1 MSALAPQQKT
11 GAGVCATCGK
21 SITHPGPDGECVRCL
36 VSFGFLAE
44 DHEVERGGEHNKVR
58 LGPLRYAHFEVEVNA
73 DGYPK
78 ILGSGAMAVTYCA
91 RDTILNSTVALKV
104 IGRKLAEN
112 ETARARFLREARAAA
127 RIQHPNVARVI
138 HYGDQDGECF
148 YAMELVEGETLE
160 ERVRREG
167 PLSVGDALEVT
178 LQVARALLAAEKCS
192 VVHRDLKPSNIMVG
206 TYESGRMLV
215 RVIDYGVAKV
225 LAPGSESGV
234 EQTQAGFIGTP
245 AFASP
250 EQFNDSGQLQVD
262 TRSDIYSLGV
272 VFWFLLTGQAPFAG
286 KTLEEVRTKQREEL
300 PIEQLKSRHVPA
312 PVAALLMSM
321 LAVDPTGRP
330 QTAHDLLGQLENCYV
345 RFEPAA
351 RRRRKRVVVTSA
363 GLALAL
369 AVAVVAVFVYQRT
382 ASASELDRAI
392 AVLPFENL
400 SSNAEDRFF
409 AIGIQDEILTKLA
422 SLADLKVIART
433 STESYE
439 TKPVD
444 LRTVGRQL
452 AVGRVLE
459 GSVQRSADKVR
470 VNVQLID
477 TRTNAHLWASSYDR
491 KLDDVFAV
499 QSEIAKTVA
508 EQLQAKISPNEKK
521 TIERAATADLNAFD
535 LYTRAK
541 TLLLSL
547 SFNVNQQQKLRQAVE
562 LLNQAVG
569 RDPAFYEAYY
579 QLVYAHGAAYGVLGE
594 HTPARLALTEAALQ
608 AATRL
613 RPDAGET
620 RLARAQYLYRCLR
633 EYNGALAELELARR
647 TLPNDPRVVELTGYI
662 LRRRGQQEEGV
673 RNLERSIE
681 LDPRNPFTLQQLA
694 LSYQA
699 LRRYPEQAAVLDRAL
714 IIVPN
719 DVATKAS
726 RALVDFN
733 WKAETGSLHE
743 TIDSILAGDPGAI
756 SDAADAWFQCAL
768 AERDPAAAERA
779 LVALGDNPCWGDGP
793 VLLGRSFGEGLLA
806 RMMKDEARAHAAFT
820 KARLE
825 QEKMVQARPDY
836 GPPLCVL
843 GLIDAALGRKEEAL
857 QEGRR
862 AIELSPVEKDSIQGS
877 QMLVYFAVIAA
888 CVDEKDTALQY
899 LAANGQSYGGQTVAS
914 YGALK
919 LLPFWDALRGD
930 PRFEKIVNSLAPK

>member
-1 MSALAPQQKT
+1 MSVTAPQQGK
-11 GAGVCATCGK
+11 GAGVCATCGN

-36 VSFGFLAE
+36 VSFGFLGE
-44 DHEVERGGEHNKVR
+44 DHEVERSSESNKVR
-58 LGPLRYAHFEVEVNA
+58 LGPLRYAHFEVEVNS
-73 DGYPK
+73 DGYPV
-78 ILGSGAMAVTYCA
+78 ILGSGAMAVTYRA
-91 RDTILNSTVALKV
+91 RDTVLNSTVALKV
-104 IGRKLAEN
+104 ISRKLAEDP
-112 ETARARFLREARAAA
+112 TARARFLREARAAA
-127 RIQHPNVARVI
+127 QIHHPNVARVT
-138 HYGDQDGECF
+138 HYGEQDGECF
-148 YAMELVEGETLE
+148 YAMELVHGETLE
-160 ERVRREG
+160 QRVQRDG
-167 PLSVGDALEVT
+167 PLPLSLALEVVEQT
-178 LQVARALLAAEKCS
+178 ARGLAAGEECG
-192 VVHRDLKPSNIMVG
+192 VIHRDLKPSNLMI
-206 TYESGRMLV
+206 ESHANDQLLV
-215 RVIDYGVAKV
+215 KIIDYGVAKV
-225 LAPGSESGV
+225 LAP
-234 EQTQAGFIGTP
+234 QADATHRTQAGFIGTP

-250 EQFNDSGQLQVD
+250 EQFDETGQQQID
-262 TRSDIYSLGV
+262 TRSDVYALGV
-272 VFWFLLTGQAPFAG
+272 TFWYLLTGRTPFAG
-286 KTLEEVRTKQREEL
+286 RSIEEVRAKQAEPL
-300 PIEQLKSRHVPA
+300 PLKQLKSAHVPPKCA
-312 PVAALLMSM
+312 TLLKSVLAL
-321 LAVDPTGRP
+321 DPAKRP
-330 QTAHDLLGQLENCYV
+330 QTARDLLTRIHRCYL

-351 RRRRKRVVVTSA
+351 RRRRKRVVLVA
-363 GLALAL
+363 VGLALAL
-369 AVAVVAVFVYQRT
+369 AVVVIALFVYQRT

-400 SSNAEDRFF
+400 STNAEDKFF

-793 VLLGRSFGEGLLA
+793 VFLGRSFGEGLLA

-888 CVDEKDTALQY
+888 WVDEKDTALQY